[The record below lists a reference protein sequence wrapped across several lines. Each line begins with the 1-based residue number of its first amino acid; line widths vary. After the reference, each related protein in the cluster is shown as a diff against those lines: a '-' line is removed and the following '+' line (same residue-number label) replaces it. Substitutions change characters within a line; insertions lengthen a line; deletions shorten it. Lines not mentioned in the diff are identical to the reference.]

1 MFSIFKN
8 LFNNSESEIIE
19 IFQDNKLTIN
29 LPLNSK
35 KYLKKIF
42 KQDWNKGKEVDY
54 RIIKNVN
61 VGDEV
66 EFYTNERYSPEI
78 KFYKAYEF
86 NGNGLISVIESD
98 ILFEVFWIASSSQWS
113 HYLFRRGLVIEK
125 KNEKI
130 KVEFTLN
137 KEQFHKD
144 NEDYFMKLRNS
155 LNKKYSPRSEWEVI
169 FQLKRK
175 ITKID
180 IKNLSLGVIYDDDS
194 IRRMILGEN
203 RSFCKFTF
211 VVNSDNLMIGGHQ
224 WNSKDVILRLAKSI
238 NSKVEL
244 DINFKRLGK
253 RETSDWKENEWFYR
267 FTFSPTNNYNQSY
280 S

>member
-19 IFQDNKLTIN
+19 MFQDNKLTIN
-29 LPLNSK
+29 LPLNSR

-42 KQDWNKGKEVDY
+42 KQDWNKDKEVDY
-54 RIIKNVN
+54 KIIGNVN
-61 VGDEV
+61 VGDEI
-66 EFYTNERYSPEI
+66 EFYTYERYSPEI

-98 ILFEVFWIASSSQWS
+98 ILFEVFWIANSSQWR
-113 HYLFRRGLVIEK
+113 HYLFSKGLVVEK

-130 KVEFTLN
+130 KVEFTL
-137 KEQFHKD
+137 KKDQFHKD
-144 NEDYFMKLRNS
+144 NEDYFIKLRNS
-155 LNKKYSPRSEWEVI
+155 LNKKYNPRSEWEVI

-175 ITKID
+175 ITKTD
-180 IKNLSLGVIYDDDS
+180 IKNLSLGIIYDDDS
-194 IRRMILGEN
+194 IKSMILGEN

-211 VVNSDNLMIGGHQ
+211 VVNSDNLMRGGHQ
-224 WNSKDVILRLAKSI
+224 WNSNDVILRLAKSI

-267 FTFSPTNNYNQSY
+267 FTFSPMNNHNQS
-280 S
+280 SS